1 MIYKRIVD
9 YFTDQLNIYTYD
21 KEKELTLYRQFDD
34 EVEPKEDYW
43 SDDYHY
49 DIEKFG
55 SIVVLYTITEK
66 RNDEVNEEFI
76 VQYGYTNLEID
87 EDGNVDV
94 DRKSTRL
101 NSSHVAIS
109 YAVFCLK

>member
-1 MIYKRIVD
+1 MIDERIED
-9 YFTDQLNIYTYD
+9 DFTDQLNIYTYD
-21 KEKELTLYRQFDD
+21 KETELTLYRQFDD

-43 SDDYHY
+43 SDRYHY

-55 SIVVLYTITEK
+55 SIVVLYTLKEK

-76 VQYGYTNLEID
+76 VQCGERSLEMD

-94 DRKSTRL
+94 GHM
-101 NSSHVAIS
+101 N
-109 YAVFCLK
+109 